1 MSENTEKGKIHWK
14 VVGMLFL
21 ILIILPAGSWY
32 YLTTGYNY
40 HKVLVN
46 ELKEDFGNVADYSA
60 TQANGQSFDFKS
72 IEGNTAVV
80 HFMGEN
86 AVQNDYLWGRIEKLH
101 EQFDDRNDIK
111 FVSHIANNAGETF
124 LSKDTAQWKVITGTE
139 AEFDQIARENYKMKF
154 KEGETVL
161 NNSQFILVDS
171 SLIRNY
177 YDANSMREMGRM
189 LEHIT
194 IVMRR
199 VAPRDIILERDKEM

>member
-1 MSENTEKGKIHWK
+1 MSEAPKKGKIHWK
-14 VVGMLFL
+14 VVAMLFL

-46 ELKEDFGNVADYSA
+46 ELKEDFGTVPHYSA
-60 TQANGQSFDFKS
+60 ITADGKPFNFES
-72 IEGNTAVV
+72 IAGNTAIV

-86 AVQNDYLWGRIEKLH
+86 AMQKDYLQDRMEKLH
-101 EQFDDRNDIK
+101 EQFDDRNDIM
-111 FVSHIANNAGETF
+111 FISHIANADETF
-124 LSKDTAQWKVITGTE
+124 MPKDTAQWKVIRGTE
-139 AEFDQIARENYKMKF
+139 AELDRIARENYKMKF

-171 SLIRNY
+171 SLVRNY
-177 YDANSMREMGRM
+177 YDANSMQEMGRM

>member
-1 MSENTEKGKIHWK
+1 MSENAKKGKIHWK

-46 ELKEDFGNVADYSA
+46 ELKEDFGMVPNYTATTADSKPFNFESLA
-60 TQANGQSFDFKS
+60 
-72 IEGNTAVV
+72 GNTAVV

-86 AVQNDYLWGRIEKLH
+86 AVQKDYLWDRMEKLH

-111 FVSHIANNAGETF
+111 FISHITNADERA
-124 LSKDTAQWKVITGTE
+124 LPKDTAQWKVIRGTE
-139 AEFDQIARENYKMKF
+139 AEFDRIARENYKMKF

-161 NNSQFILVDS
+161 NNSQFILLDS

>member
-1 MSENTEKGKIHWK
+1 MSENAEKGKIHWK

-46 ELKEDFGNVADYSA
+46 ELKEDFGTVPNYSA
-60 TQANGQSFDFKS
+60 TTADGKSFDFES
-72 IEGNTAVV
+72 IAGNTAIV
-80 HFMGEN
+80 HFMDNN
-86 AVQNDYLWGRIEKLH
+86 ALQKDYLWDRMTKLH

-111 FVSHIANNAGETF
+111 FISHIANAEDDF
-124 LSKDTAQWKVITGTE
+124 MPKDTAQWKVIKGTE
-139 AEFDQIARENYKMKF
+139 SELDRIARENYKMKF
-154 KEGETVL
+154 KKGETVL

-171 SLIRNY
+171 SLVRNY

-189 LEHIT
+189 LEHVT

>member
-1 MSENTEKGKIHWK
+1 MSEAPKKGKIHWK

-46 ELKEDFGNVADYSA
+46 ELKDDFGTVPNYSGITAD
-60 TQANGQSFDFKS
+60 GKSFDFES
-72 IEGNTAVV
+72 ISGNTAIV

-86 AVQNDYLWGRIEKLH
+86 AVQKDYLQDRMEKLH

-111 FVSHIANNAGETF
+111 FISHISNADETF
-124 LSKDTAQWKVITGTE
+124 LPKDTAQWKVIRGTE
-139 AEFDQIARENYKMKF
+139 AELDRIARESYKMKF

-171 SLIRNY
+171 SLVRNY